1 MWTTGDS
8 MGFDTLPTLEDEMD
22 TLGRHCAA
30 GSSLWDRFWFLLQ
43 TWALPKNSIPKPNI
57 IKYHQ
62 ISSNIITYHHISS
75 HITCCQMLSNIWSK
89 IIKPVEPKSFQP
101 AADDLPGGQSR
112 LQGPR
117 VATGA
122 GAILSSSHWIGGQG
136 STREWWMHTFCA
148 SKKARY
154 FWGAIQCVVRTCLQ
168 RRLPACSN
176 PQKDKHDLR
185 LFWYESSS
193 LSGCYN
199 RSSNDCATPAFWT
212 EVSCEHQL

>member
-62 ISSNIITYHHISS
+62 ISSNIIKISSHIITYHHISPVVK
-75 HITCCQMLSNIWSK
+75 CCQIYDQ
-89 IIKPVEPKSFQP
+89 KSS
-101 AADDLPGGQSR
+101 SR
-112 LQGPR
+112 LNPKLPTCGGRLAGRPVSATGPR

-176 PQKDKHDLR
+176 PKKINMICDYLI
-185 LFWYESSS
+185 WI
-193 LSGCYN
+193 
-199 RSSNDCATPAFWT
+199 
-212 EVSCEHQL
+212 